1 MLSKRLNLLLMSGLV
16 VAFFS
21 CNSSADQKA
30 DAAKPADSPAV
41 AATSTPPPPPP
52 FKPFDVVE
60 ISHKVKDY
68 AKWLPGFQ
76 ADSSNRKAA
85 GLDFIAL
92 GRKIGDSNN
101 VLIALQV
108 NDMAKGKA
116 FAADP
121 RLADV
126 MKKNGV
132 ISKPDIA
139 YYHVEWI
146 NMNSHEKQWVLVTH
160 KVKDYAA
167 WKKAF
172 DADGAEKRKSFGL
185 IDVVISRSLADS
197 NTVHLV
203 FDVSDM
209 AKAKARMND
218 PELKKIMTDAG
229 VVGAPKVE
237 WYNSAD

>member
-1 MLSKRLNLLLMSGLV
+1 
-16 VAFFS
+16 
-21 CNSSADQKA
+21 
-30 DAAKPADSPAV
+30 
-41 AATSTPPPPPP
+41 
-52 FKPFDVVE
+52 
-60 ISHKVKDY
+60 
-68 AKWLPGFQ
+68 
-76 ADSSNRKAA
+76 
-85 GLDFIAL
+85 
-92 GRKIGDSNN
+92 

-108 NDMAKGKA
+108 NDMAKAKA

-121 RLADV
+121 RLAVV

-132 ISKPDIA
+132 ISKPSIE
-139 YYHVEWI
+139 YYHVLWI

-167 WKKAF
+167 WFKVF
-172 DADGAEKRKSFGL
+172 DAEGTEKRKSFGL

-203 FDVSDM
+203 FDISDM

-229 VVGAPKVE
+229 VIGAPKIE
-237 WYNSAD
+237 WYNAAN